1 MELLDP
7 RVDFVFKRIFA
18 SENNKDVLLAFL
30 NHIFMDAGDAPLDE
44 VILLNPYTDK
54 DDPLDKLS
62 IFDIWAKTVEGKLIN
77 IEMQLFNKYDMEKRT
92 LYYWSKR
99 YSGQLQT
106 GGRYTELKKCVTIN
120 ILNYK
125 VLPNEHTHSV
135 FHLRED
141 ISGAPLTDDI
151 EIHFLELPKL
161 NQPAVPGEGGL
172 INWLL
177 FLKGSDN
184 SNWEV
189 LRMNEP
195 ALRKAMETLEFLS
208 QDSEARRKY
217 EERQKA
223 LHDEASQRDGAQ
235 REGFAKGMQ
244 EGLQAGMQK
253 GLKEGIK
260 EGKIEGKI
268 EGIKEGIKKGVKEGK
283 KEGLREGKLEVA
295 KNLLAMGLE
304 LSSVQAATGL
314 SKEEIQS
321 IQ

>member
-30 NHIFMDAGDAPLDE
+30 NRIFMDAGDSPLDE
-44 VILLNPYTDK
+44 VVLLNPYTDK
-54 DDPLDKLS
+54 DDPLDKQS
-62 IFDIWAKTVEGKLIN
+62 IFDIWAKTVDGKLIN

-141 ISGAPLTDDI
+141 ISGARLTDDI

-172 INWLL
+172 VNWLL

-184 SNWEV
+184 SDWEV

-217 EERQKA
+217 EDRQKF
-223 LHDEASQRDGAQ
+223 LHDEASQRDGAE
-235 REGFAKGMQ
+235 REGFAKGIK
-244 EGLQAGMQK
+244 EGLKEGK
-253 GLKEGIK
+253 KEGIK
-260 EGKIEGKI
+260 EGE
-268 EGIKEGIKKGVKEGK
+268 
-283 KEGLREGKLEVA
+283 REAKLEIA
-295 KNLLAMGLE
+295 RNLLAMGLDR
-304 LSSVQAATGL
+304 SSIQAATGL
-314 SKEEIQS
+314 TDEEMKS
-321 IQ
+321 IN

>member
-18 SENNKDVLLAFL
+18 SESNKDVLLAFL
-30 NHIFMDAGDAPLDE
+30 NRVLLDAGDPPLQE
-44 VILLNPYTDK
+44 VVLLNPYTDK
-54 DDPLDKLS
+54 DDPMDKQS
-62 IFDIWAKTVEGKLIN
+62 IFDIWAKTVDGRLIN
-77 IEMQLFNKYDMEKRT
+77 IEMQLFNRYDMEKRT

-99 YSGQLQT
+99 YSSQLQT
-106 GGRYTELKKCVTIN
+106 GGKYTELKKCITIN
-120 ILNYK
+120 ILNYS

-141 ISGAPLTDDI
+141 GSGATLTDDI

-161 NQPAVPGEGGL
+161 NTTAVPGEEGL
-172 INWLL
+172 VNWLL

-217 EERQKA
+217 EDRQKF

-235 REGFAKGMQ
+235 REGFAKGM
-244 EGLQAGMQK
+244 
-253 GLKEGIK
+253 KEGIK
-260 EGKIEGKI
+260 EA
-268 EGIKEGIKKGVKEGK
+268 
-283 KEGLREGKLEVA
+283 KLEVA
-295 KNLLAMGLE
+295 RKLLLMGLD
-304 LSSVQAATGL
+304 LPAIQTATGL
-314 SKEEIQS
+314 TEEELKS
-321 IQ
+321 IN